1 MDRTQLDDLLTT
13 AIAREVEANAFY
25 RQVAERSTD
34 PNVRTI
40 FAELA
45 AEELGHKSLLEGV
58 RRDPNLIG
66 RFFAPAADY
75 KVAEA
80 TALPA
85 LSIDMKPADA
95 IALAMK
101 KEQQAVELYLE
112 LAARASDSEMVKSFN
127 ALANMERGHKTRLE
141 DVFVQIGY
149 PEVF

>member
-1 MDRTQLDDLLTT
+1 MDRTQLDDLLST

-25 RQVAERSTD
+25 RQVAERSAN
-34 PNVRTI
+34 PNVRSV

-45 AEELGHKSLLEGV
+45 AEELGHKNLLEGV
-58 RRDPNLIG
+58 RRDPNLIR
-66 RFFAPAADY
+66 RFSAPAADY

-85 LSIDMKPADA
+85 LSVDMKPADA

-101 KEQQAVELYLE
+101 KEQQAVEFYLD
-112 LAARASDSEMVKSFN
+112 LAARASDSELVKSLN
-127 ALANMERGHKTRLE
+127 ALANMEKGHKTRLE

>member
-45 AEELGHKSLLEGV
+45 AEELGHKNLLEGV

>member
-1 MDRTQLDDLLTT
+1 MDRRQLDDLLST

-25 RQVAERSTD
+25 RQVAERSTN
-34 PNVRTI
+34 PNVRNI
-40 FAELA
+40 FADLA
-45 AEELGHKSLLEGV
+45 AEELGHQKLLEGV
-58 RRDPNLIG
+58 KRDPNLMR
-66 RFFAPAADY
+66 RFSAPAADY
-75 KVAEA
+75 RVAEA

-101 KEQQAVELYLE
+101 KEQQAVEFYLD
-112 LAARASDSEMVKSFN
+112 LAARASDSELVSSLN
-127 ALANMERGHKTRLE
+127 ALANMEKGHKTRLE